1 MMQPQDLATF
11 PPNTLGTGAA
21 VFMIAAWSFVL
32 GLAVWSFSKLLR
44 APKGEK
50 LPPPGSIP

>member
-1 MMQPQDLATF
+1 MQPQDLAAF
-11 PPNTLGTGAA
+11 PPNSLGTGAA
-21 VFMIAAWSFVL
+21 VFMIAAWIFVL
-32 GLAVWSFSKLLR
+32 GLAVWSFWKLMR

>member
-1 MMQPQDLATF
+1 MQPQDLATF

-21 VFMIAAWSFVL
+21 VFMIAAWVFAL
-32 GLAVWSFSKLLR
+32 GLTFWSFWKLLR
-44 APKGEK
+44 APKGGK